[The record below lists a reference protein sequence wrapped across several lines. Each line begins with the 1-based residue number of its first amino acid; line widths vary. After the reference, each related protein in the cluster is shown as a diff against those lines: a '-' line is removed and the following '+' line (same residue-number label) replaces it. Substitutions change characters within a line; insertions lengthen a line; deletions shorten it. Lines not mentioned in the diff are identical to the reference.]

1 MLDEA
6 LLNTLELVRAL
17 KGGLEWLSENGE
29 SMIDLPKNHAFFQ
42 EVQNLQHQ
50 RQIASIQP
58 PPHLP
63 RIDVSDF
70 PAVEQNPSVWTEQ
83 KTAIS
88 FELPPP
94 NPNQLNQ
101 KAMQLMVKP
110 IGLTAERLHTHLQAE
125 KEYQQA
131 LEQAKN
137 PKQIS
142 TQPSN
147 QQFWAK
153 SQQNH
158 LGTYPQKPQ
167 VSAESLQKAQ
177 SKLDQFLSPQTK
189 PIPSAQQVS
198 QSIQAQPTIQSQH
211 PIIQSQQ
218 SIIQSQQIQAD
229 AIQNEMKGLTP
240 NARKFIQ
247 ISEINEKIQKCQSCF
262 RCNTRVVPILGQG
275 SLSPVCMFVDAFP
288 KESGNLSGLLLSE
301 PDILV
306 LFSRLLDAIGL
317 NRHQIYLTS
326 MLKCGASIPNSL
338 LQSGVEI
345 QACSPYFW
353 QEVSIVQPKLIIAL
367 GAMTHDM
374 IYPEQNT
381 FTKYMGQNLVLNNP
395 INPSQTMNYTTI
407 PHPLDLHLGG
417 DETKKMVWSILRKI
431 AQHYG
436 LNLKTVSN
444 KPKV

>member
-70 PAVEQNPSVWTEQ
+70 PVVEQNPNVWTEQ

-94 NPNQLNQ
+94 NPNLLNQ

-110 IGLTAERLHTHLQAE
+110 IGLTAERLQAHLQAE

-137 PKQIS
+137 PKPIA

-153 SQQNH
+153 SQQNN
-158 LGTYPQKPQ
+158 LGAYPQKSQ

-177 SKLDQFLSPQTK
+177 SKLDQFLTPQTK
-189 PIPSAQQVS
+189 
-198 QSIQAQPTIQSQH
+198 SIQS
-211 PIIQSQQ
+211 SQQ
-218 SIIQSQQIQAD
+218 PPQAPIQPQVPIQPQ
-229 AIQNEMKGLTP
+229 AIQFQQTQTDSLQNELKVLPP

-247 ISEINEKIQKCQSCF
+247 ISEINEQIQKCQSCF
-262 RCNTRVVPILGQG
+262 RCNTRVVPIFGQG

-301 PDILV
+301 PDILI

-326 MLKCGASIPNSL
+326 MLKCGPNTPDSL

-381 FTKYMGQNLVLNNP
+381 FKKYMGQNLVLNNP